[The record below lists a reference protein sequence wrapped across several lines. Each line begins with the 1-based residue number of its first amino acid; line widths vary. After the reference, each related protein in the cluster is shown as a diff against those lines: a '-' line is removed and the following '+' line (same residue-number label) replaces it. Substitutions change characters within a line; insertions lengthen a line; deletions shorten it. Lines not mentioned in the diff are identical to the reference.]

1 MIRSGN
7 VGVFFAFRL
16 IDIRK
21 DDQSLL
27 LERNDDVSSWEER
40 IVDSRHLSLFLSFS
54 LDKRASCNLR
64 NRFPSS
70 YYIVSPERGV
80 IHRGGKVGQ
89 EMWSVCGGLYRPT
102 PNLLLICCVDNG
114 ANGMILSK
122 PVCVYI
128 YICIIYQKLHGQFRL
143 FESNVNALYLIS

>member
-21 DDQSLL
+21 DDQSWNVTMTFPPGRK
-27 LERNDDVSSWEER
+27 ESS
-40 IVDSRHLSLFLSFS
+40 LSLSLS
-54 LDKRASCNLR
+54 LHKRASCNLR

-70 YYIVSPERGV
+70 YYIVSPERRV
-80 IHRGGKVGQ
+80 IHRGGNVGQ

-122 PVCVYI
+122 PVYI
-128 YICIIYQKLHGQFRL
+128 YIKNYTDNFDYWKVTLTYYI
-143 FESNVNALYLIS
+143 